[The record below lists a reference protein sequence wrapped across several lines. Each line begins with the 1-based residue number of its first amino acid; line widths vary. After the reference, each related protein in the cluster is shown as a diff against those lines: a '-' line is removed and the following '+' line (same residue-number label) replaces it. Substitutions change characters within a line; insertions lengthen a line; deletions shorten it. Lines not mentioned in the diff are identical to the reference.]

1 MIIFNYLLMCAIFST
16 TFLAIKVGVEAGL
29 PPFFSAGLRFLLA
42 GALIFLW
49 MILRRKVKLNL
60 LLRKEFILIGMTST
74 FMTFATLYWAEHHIT
89 SGIAA
94 ILSATGPMMILIIQS
109 VVMRKKARRSD
120 YWGCAVGFAGVCV
133 LIMPNLVLG
142 SNMIWILS
150 CIVILIGEIGYSVGS
165 LATRKLSFDMPD
177 ISPITIN
184 AVQMMYGGAALLL
197 LSVFSEQVRLHDIL
211 TLPAIGSV
219 LYLMIIGSM
228 LGHSLYAWLLKA
240 TNAFFPSTWLF
251 VSPIIAL
258 GLGVLLYAEGISL
271 YSILG
276 SLLIIGGIV
285 VINLPELR
293 ARMSARRLA
302 SNTL

>member
-16 TFLAIKVGVEAGL
+16 TFLAIKIGVEAGL
-29 PPFFSAGLRFLLA
+29 PPFLSAGLRFLLA
-42 GALIFLW
+42 GAFIFLW
-49 MILRRKVKLNL
+49 MILQRKAKPSL
-60 LLRKEFILIGMTST
+60 LLRKEFLLIGMTST
-74 FMTFATLYWAEHHIT
+74 FLTFATLYWAEQHVS

-94 ILSATGPMMILIIQS
+94 ILSATGPMMILMIQS
-109 VVMRKKARRSD
+109 VVMRKNARRSD
-120 YWGCAVGFAGVCV
+120 YWGCAIGFAGVCL
-133 LIMPNLVLG
+133 LIMPEMAMG
-142 SNMIWILS
+142 SDLIWILS
-150 CIVILIGEIGYSVGS
+150 CIAILIGEIGYSVGS

-197 LSVFSEQVRLHDIL
+197 LSLFSEHVQWNGIL

-219 LYLMIIGSM
+219 LYLTMVGSM

-258 GLGVLLYAEGISL
+258 GLGAFLYGEAISL
-271 YSILG
+271 YSIVG
-276 SLLIIGGIV
+276 SMLIIGGILV
-285 VINLPELR
+285 LNLPELR
-293 ARMSARRLA
+293 ARRIARRVA
-302 SNTL
+302 SST